1 MDWKDSARPD
11 CYRLFDLRRLH
22 RIGIWLDID
31 KYRLCADVTDRPCRC
46 NKGKR
51 NGDDLISR
59 TYAASNHGQVQ
70 RASTG
75 VDTDAVLNSA
85 ISGKLCFESF
95 YKRAG
100 SKMATIEDAMKRIAN
115 VRFDR
120 QALAFEIQKRNGV
133 IFHCCHLLFRRR
145 TNRAG
150 CRLHRI

>member
-1 MDWKDSARPD
+1 MDWKVGACLG
-11 CYRLFDLRRLH
+11 CYRLLDLRRLH
-22 RIGIWLDID
+22 RIGVWLDID
-31 KYRLCADVTDRPCRC
+31 KNRLGADVTDRPCRC

-75 VDTDAVLNSA
+75 VDTDAMLNAA
-85 ISGKLCFESF
+85 ISGKLPFKSF

-100 SKMATIEDAMKRIAN
+100 SKMATVEDAMKRIAN
-115 VRFDR
+115 LRFDR

-133 IFHCCHLLFRRR
+133 IFHCCHLLFTRRS
-145 TNRAG
+145 NRAG